1 MGSSEKFCLRWN
13 DFEANISS
21 AFCDLQKEKDF
32 SDVTLACADGQIE
45 AHKVILA
52 ASSPFFKGILKKN
65 SHIHPLI
72 YLKGI
77 KFSDVEAVLN
87 FIYHGKVNIEEA
99 NLNAFLEVAE
109 ELEVNGLVQDQQG
122 KRDYEGDYNMQQP
135 LASKS
140 ARQVQAP
147 GSNMQQALDQM
158 DVRLSSQ
165 TRQEAFIS
173 VSNNVVT
180 QIKEELEDTI
190 ITLATE
196 EKQHQTGILNHHQEQ
211 CSQFC

>member
-21 AFCDLQKEKDF
+21 AFCDLKKEKDF

-109 ELEVNGLVQDQQG
+109 ELEVKGLVQDQQG
-122 KRDYEGDYNMQQP
+122 KRDYEGDSNMQQP

-140 ARQVQAP
+140 AKQVQAQ
-147 GSNMQQALDQM
+147 GSNMQSLDQTY
-158 DVRLSSQ
+158 VEPS
-165 TRQEAFIS
+165 TENRQESLIS
-173 VSNNVVT
+173 VSNNVVA
-180 QIKEELEDTI
+180 QIKVELEDTI
-190 ITLATE
+190 VDPL
-196 EKQHQTGILNHHQEQ
+196 TGSLNHHQEQ